1 MGFYKQT
8 YYITKIYC
16 FQRNTTHNN
25 PALRNVA
32 FMISRKG
39 FDEHAR
45 EAAIGILKEYNKL
58 IIDLTD
64 EDLVEMINMKYSGE
78 EPSDYLLAKVEELL
92 MSVGI

>member
-1 MGFYKQT
+1 
-8 YYITKIYC
+8 
-16 FQRNTTHNN
+16 
-25 PALRNVA
+25 
-32 FMISRKG
+32 MISRKG

-45 EAAIGILKEYNKL
+45 EAAIDILKEYNKL